1 MKVKTKSGFECNVD
15 ERRLKDWRYVK
26 AASKINSGKEDEIL
40 TAVAFAVPFLLGE
53 DGEAEL
59 MSFIEDDGVV
69 DTERMLA
76 EFLEITRAAGD
87 KAKKSQSSLS
97 S

>member
-1 MKVKTKSGFECNVD
+1 MKVETKSGFKYNVD

-26 AASKINSGKEDEIL
+26 AASKINGGNEEEIL
-40 TAVAFAVPFLLGE
+40 SGITFAIPFLLGE
-53 DGEAEL
+53 EGENAL
-59 MSFIEDDGVV
+59 MEHIEENGTV

-76 EFLEITRAAGD
+76 EFLEITRIIGE